1 MELEEKRVIKVG
13 YGRVSTIDKQDK
25 SLENQ
30 QEMLKKYGC
39 DYIFFEK
46 SSGRNDNRVEFK
58 KSIKKAKELAKV
70 EDVKVE
76 YIVVKNDRLSR
87 KFLTSILTVN
97 DLIDNNISYISLSES
112 IDTST
117 IMGKMTFN
125 LMASFAEFEVEQT
138 RQRVKM
144 GLEKAKRDGK
154 TLGRPRNKTLEKEV
168 LEMYKNNSN
177 TISFIAE
184 SKGISEKT
192 VYNIAKRNNMSRK

>member
-1 MELEEKRVIKVG
+1 MDKKTIRVG
-13 YGRVSTIDKQDK
+13 YGRVSTTDRQDK

-30 QEMLKKYGC
+30 QELLKEYGC
-39 DYIFFEK
+39 EYIYFEK
-46 SSGRNDNRVEFK
+46 SSGRNDQRAEFK
-58 KSIKKAKELAKV
+58 KSIKKAKELAKDK
-70 EDVKVE
+70 DVKIE
-76 YIVVKNDRLSR
+76 YVVVKNDRLSR

-97 DLIDNNISYISLSES
+97 DLIDNNIAYISLTES

-144 GLEKAKRDGK
+144 GLEKARRDGK
-154 TLGRPRNKTLEKEV
+154 VLGRPRNIKLEKEI
-168 LEMYKNNSN
+168 LEMYKNSSN
-177 TISFIAE
+177 TIEFIAK

-192 VYNIAKRNNMSRK
+192 VYNIAKRNNVRRK